1 MFCAFS
7 YFLLKVN
14 TCKLIANIPNTY
26 PVSFSCFAPDNVY
39 LYGMT
44 NLHRQI
50 HRKSINGEK
59 GKKWDA
65 KEAYRAD
72 AVMSLIVVISPIAM
86 RLLAAALFI
95 TPATAPADACLL
107 TPERYPVVL
116 PGNIVGG

>member
-1 MFCAFS
+1 LQTFLTLTPSAFHALRLTT
-7 YFLLKVN
+7 F
-14 TCKLIANIPNTY
+14 I
-26 PVSFSCFAPDNVY
+26 FD
-39 LYGMT
+39 GMT